1 MKENRTKT
9 VARYG
14 LLVAL
19 AMIMSY
25 LEAQLPVFFAIPGMK
40 LGLTNV
46 VVLVALYGM
55 GYGSAAVINLVRI
68 VLVSML
74 FGNGMSLAYSL
85 AGGILSGAVMMLLK
99 RTNAFSMV
107 AVSIAGGIAHNIGQ
121 ILVAML
127 VLQTAALGWYLLVLW
142 VSGLVSGAII
152 GVKKQGRNGKINETK
167 MYDSGAVPDP
177 GGMQFAAGKQLICRR
192 NNSFRRRCRRG
203 SRKCRRNGNIENR

>member
-99 RTNAFSMV
+99 RTKMCIRDRTQIAEGGMGIETRVTDIDGVTVMEVIDDERFYDAFDWEPEK
-107 AVSIAGGIAHNIGQ
+107 GGFQPRAKK
-121 ILVAML
+121 AESD
-127 VLQTAALGWYLLVLW
+127 TFCLLYT
-142 VSGLVSGAII
+142 SGLLRM
-152 GVKKQGRNGKINETK
+152 KKIVLCLAER
-167 MYDSGAVPDP
+167 PLLHFL
-177 GGMQFAAGKQLICRR
+177 MQFVI
-192 NNSFRRRCRRG
+192 
-203 SRKCRRNGNIENR
+203 

>member
-1 MKENRTKT
+1 M
-9 VARYG
+9 
-14 LLVAL
+14 
-19 AMIMSY
+19 
-25 LEAQLPVFFAIPGMK
+25 
-40 LGLTNV
+40 
-46 VVLVALYGM
+46 VLVALYGM

-152 GVKKQGRNGKINETK
+152 GVI
-167 MYDSGAVPDP
+167 
-177 GGMQFAAGKQLICRR
+177 GGELCRR
-192 NNSFRRRCRRG
+192 LQ
-203 SRKCRRNGNIENR
+203 KILI

>member
-1 MKENRTKT
+1 
-9 VARYG
+9 
-14 LLVAL
+14 
-19 AMIMSY
+19 MIMSY

-107 AVSIAGGIAHNIGQ
+107 AVSIAGGIAH
-121 ILVAML
+121 LVAML

-152 GVKKQGRNGKINETK
+152 GVI
-167 MYDSGAVPDP
+167 
-177 GGMQFAAGKQLICRR
+177 GGELCRR
-192 NNSFRRRCRRG
+192 LQ
-203 SRKCRRNGNIENR
+203 KILI

>member
-55 GYGSAAVINLVRI
+55 GYGSAAVIKSCAHRSGQHAVRQRHE
-68 VLVSML
+68 S
-74 FGNGMSLAYSL
+74 
-85 AGGILSGAVMMLLK
+85 GIQSGWRHLK
-99 RTNAFSMV
+99 RRGYD
-107 AVSIAGGIAHNIGQ
+107 AVETHEC
-121 ILVAML
+121 
-127 VLQTAALGWYLLVLW
+127 LQHGCR
-142 VSGLVSGAII
+142 
-152 GVKKQGRNGKINETK
+152 KHRGRNC
-167 MYDSGAVPDP
+167 A
-177 GGMQFAAGKQLICRR
+177 
-192 NNSFRRRCRRG
+192 
-203 SRKCRRNGNIENR
+203 

>member
-142 VSGLVSGAII
+142 VSGLVS
-152 GVKKQGRNGKINETK
+152 
-167 MYDSGAVPDP
+167 
-177 GGMQFAAGKQLICRR
+177 
-192 NNSFRRRCRRG
+192 
-203 SRKCRRNGNIENR
+203 

>member
-1 MKENRTKT
+1 M
-9 VARYG
+9 
-14 LLVAL
+14 
-19 AMIMSY
+19 
-25 LEAQLPVFFAIPGMK
+25 
-40 LGLTNV
+40 
-46 VVLVALYGM
+46 VLVALYGM

-85 AGGILSGAVMMLLK
+85 AGGILSGAIMMLLK

-142 VSGLVSGAII
+142 ISGLVSGAII
-152 GVKKQGRNGKINETK
+152 GVI
-167 MYDSGAVPDP
+167 
-177 GGMQFAAGKQLICRR
+177 GGELCRR
-192 NNSFRRRCRRG
+192 LQ
-203 SRKCRRNGNIENR
+203 KLPI

>member
-142 VSGLVSGAII
+142 ISGLVSGALI
-152 GVKKQGRNGKINETK
+152 GVI
-167 MYDSGAVPDP
+167 
-177 GGMQFAAGKQLICRR
+177 GGELCRR
-192 NNSFRRRCRRG
+192 LEQIKRKGACR
-203 SRKCRRNGNIENR
+203 

>member
-142 VSGLVSGAII
+142 VSGLVSGALI
-152 GVKKQGRNGKINETK
+152 GVI
-167 MYDSGAVPDP
+167 
-177 GGMQFAAGKQLICRR
+177 GGELCRR
-192 NNSFRRRCRRG
+192 LEQIKRKGACR
-203 SRKCRRNGNIENR
+203 

>member
-55 GYGSAAVINLVRI
+55 GYGSAAVVNLVRI

-152 GVKKQGRNGKINETK
+152 GVI
-167 MYDSGAVPDP
+167 
-177 GGMQFAAGKQLICRR
+177 GGELCRR
-192 NNSFRRRCRRG
+192 LQ
-203 SRKCRRNGNIENR
+203 KILMI

>member
-1 MKENRTKT
+1 
-9 VARYG
+9 
-14 LLVAL
+14 
-19 AMIMSY
+19 
-25 LEAQLPVFFAIPGMK
+25 
-40 LGLTNV
+40 
-46 VVLVALYGM
+46 M

-152 GVKKQGRNGKINETK
+152 GVI
-167 MYDSGAVPDP
+167 
-177 GGMQFAAGKQLICRR
+177 GGELCRR
-192 NNSFRRRCRRG
+192 LQ
-203 SRKCRRNGNIENR
+203 KILI

>member
-1 MKENRTKT
+1 
-9 VARYG
+9 
-14 LLVAL
+14 
-19 AMIMSY
+19 MIMSY

-152 GVKKQGRNGKINETK
+152 GVI
-167 MYDSGAVPDP
+167 
-177 GGMQFAAGKQLICRR
+177 GGELCRR
-192 NNSFRRRCRRG
+192 LQ
-203 SRKCRRNGNIENR
+203 KILI

>member
-1 MKENRTKT
+1 
-9 VARYG
+9 
-14 LLVAL
+14 
-19 AMIMSY
+19 MIMSY

-85 AGGILSGAVMMLLK
+85 AGGILSGAIMMLLK

-152 GVKKQGRNGKINETK
+152 GVIGGELCQRLQKI
-167 MYDSGAVPDP
+167 
-177 GGMQFAAGKQLICRR
+177 LI
-192 NNSFRRRCRRG
+192 
-203 SRKCRRNGNIENR
+203 

>member
-55 GYGSAAVINLVRI
+55 GYGSAAVINFVRI

-152 GVKKQGRNGKINETK
+152 GVI
-167 MYDSGAVPDP
+167 
-177 GGMQFAAGKQLICRR
+177 GGELCRR
-192 NNSFRRRCRRG
+192 LQ
-203 SRKCRRNGNIENR
+203 KILI

>member
-1 MKENRTKT
+1 
-9 VARYG
+9 
-14 LLVAL
+14 
-19 AMIMSY
+19 MIMSY

-127 VLQTAALGWYLLVLW
+127 VLQTAAQGWYLLVLW
-142 VSGLVSGAII
+142 VSGLVSGSDHRCDWRRTLPAIAKDSDI
-152 GVKKQGRNGKINETK
+152 EETGKE
-167 MYDSGAVPDP
+167 
-177 GGMQFAAGKQLICRR
+177 R
-192 NNSFRRRCRRG
+192 
-203 SRKCRRNGNIENR
+203 ENK

>member
-1 MKENRTKT
+1 
-9 VARYG
+9 
-14 LLVAL
+14 
-19 AMIMSY
+19 
-25 LEAQLPVFFAIPGMK
+25 MK

-152 GVKKQGRNGKINETK
+152 GVI
-167 MYDSGAVPDP
+167 
-177 GGMQFAAGKQLICRR
+177 GGELCRR
-192 NNSFRRRCRRG
+192 LQ
-203 SRKCRRNGNIENR
+203 KILI